1 MTLPRRTIPMAILL
15 ALASPRAVAEIPLGT
30 LAGSEVGFEGML
42 QSDANWFHSDV
53 ADLNGD
59 AHDGDDADFELRR
72 AELVLKGKGPGRLEW
87 VIGYDAKAEK
97 WLDTHLKF
105 NLEGNQSLLLG
116 QSKQPN
122 SLEEL
127 SSSKSNDFISKAAI
141 TNTWAVGRRLGATY
155 AYGSGNW
162 GIQASAFS
170 RELTRGNAEGDG
182 FAVRGTLAPI
192 NEKGRVLHL
201 GLSHAR
207 YAARL
212 AGSDAQRWRARPQAD
227 LAGVRLVDTGTLANA
242 DTVQTIGVEALWM
255 QGPFKLQ
262 GEYMRSST
270 TRGGGFDDFSG
281 SGAYL
286 SALWNVT
293 GERWG
298 YKAGTPATPK
308 PDRPATGMLQLGLRY
323 DMLDLDDGSVDRS
336 GAIPVVVGVL
346 GGRMDAWT
354 VGANYYWQSNFK
366 LALNYVKARTS
377 RYSATTGTDVD
388 DDPGIVELRAQLFW

>member
-242 DTVQTIGVEALWM
+242 DTVQTTGLEALWM

-262 GEYMRSST
+262 GEYMRSTT

-286 SALWNVT
+286 SALYNLT
-293 GERWG
+293 GETWS
-298 YKAGTPATPK
+298 YKGGTPG
-308 PDRPATGMLQLGLRY
+308 TGLPNNLAGGQWQLGVRY
-323 DMLDLDDGSVDRS
+323 DHMDLNDGNLSANPVAGLS
-336 GAIPVVVGVL
+336 GLGVA
-346 GGRMDAWT
+346 G
-354 VGANYYWQSNFK
+354 VP
-366 LALNYVKARTS
+366 AL
-377 RYSATTGTDVD
+377 
-388 DDPGIVELRAQLFW
+388 

>member
-97 WLDTHLKF
+97 WLDTNLRF

-170 RELTRGNAEGDG
+170 RELTRGNAEGVARNAIEEIPFDG
-182 FAVRGTLAPI
+182 FIGCVG
-192 NEKGRVLHL
+192 NC
-201 GLSHAR
+201 
-207 YAARL
+207 
-212 AGSDAQRWRARPQAD
+212 
-227 LAGVRLVDTGTLANA
+227 VDQ
-242 DTVQTIGVEALWM
+242 TVESI
-255 QGPFKLQ
+255 P
-262 GEYMRSST
+262 
-270 TRGGGFDDFSG
+270 
-281 SGAYL
+281 
-286 SALWNVT
+286 
-293 GERWG
+293 
-298 YKAGTPATPK
+298 
-308 PDRPATGMLQLGLRY
+308 LRCQ
-323 DMLDLDDGSVDRS
+323 
-336 GAIPVVVGVL
+336 VGK
-346 GGRMDAWT
+346 
-354 VGANYYWQSNFK
+354 K
-366 LALNYVKARTS
+366 LALRNLPSQCVEQGRYILARSDHEAIGSTS
-377 RYSATTGTDVD
+377 RG
-388 DDPGIVELRAQLFW
+388 Q